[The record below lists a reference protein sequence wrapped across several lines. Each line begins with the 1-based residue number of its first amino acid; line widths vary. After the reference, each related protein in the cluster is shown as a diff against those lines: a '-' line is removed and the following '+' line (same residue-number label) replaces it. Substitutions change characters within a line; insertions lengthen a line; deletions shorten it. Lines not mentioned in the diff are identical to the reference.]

1 MIKEYHKWFFNHLI
15 KRKFVFIFV
24 IFGIAMHMLGLI
36 IQPFLFGYIV
46 GDISNGQFQAVA
58 LLAVFLLLA
67 GFISDFSDL
76 VMSAGNE
83 VLAQSLEMSTRTEF
97 FNSVTTK
104 SMGFHEEA
112 KVGTLMAMVSN
123 DIRLMNMTVSP
134 GLRLMLEPVMATAG
148 VIILTFYLQPIIGL
162 ILLLSFPFFLLST
175 YWYHNRSKPI
185 SVKQQDQF
193 RVMNAHLQ
201 ERIINNKVIKGFA
214 KEDEEEHKFTDVN
227 SKLASIKVL
236 RGKLVGFFTPGLV
249 LTVIIGFIFVLS
261 VYFNIYYGL
270 NIVNL
275 IAINSMMLYL
285 RSPILQIN
293 QALQTFMLGMS
304 GAEQLYKTIY
314 EDEFGEESNQG
325 QLIPITGKIE
335 FKNVSFEYI
344 KDKPVLNSISFCIQP
359 GETVAILGPTGS
371 GKSTL
376 LKLLTRFHDP
386 MSGQILVDDIPITEY
401 NIENLRSQIGVVEQD
416 IFLFSTSIKDNIGY
430 SKDEIDFDE
439 VVRCAKLAKA
449 HDFITELP
457 NKYDTIIGERGLTLS
472 GGQRQRIGIARAF
485 YSNPKILILD
495 DSTSALDVETERE
508 VAIAID
514 NIQKNRTT
522 LIITHRL
529 ATIRRASK
537 ILLLDSLGNIDA
549 IGTHQELLNTSV
561 LYRNLFR
568 VRKSEKDLV
577 V

>member
-1 MIKEYHKWFFNHLI
+1 MIKEYHKSFFRHLVQ
-15 KRKFVFIFV
+15 RKVWFIFV
-24 IFGIAMHMLGLI
+24 LFGIAMHMLGLI
-36 IQPFLFGYIV
+36 LQPFLFGYIIV
-46 GDISNGQFQAVA
+46 DISNGQFQAVA
-58 LLAVFLLLA
+58 FLAVLLLLA
-67 GFISDFSDL
+67 GFMSDFADL

-83 VLAQSLEMSTRTEF
+83 VLGQSLEMTTRTEF

-112 KVGTLMAMVSN
+112 KVGTLMAMASN
-123 DIRLMNMTVSP
+123 DIRLMSRTVSP
-134 GLRLMLEPVMATAG
+134 GLRVIGEPIVATIG
-148 VIILTFYLQPIIGL
+148 VLILTFYLQPIIGFF
-162 ILLLSFPFFLLST
+162 LLLSFPIFFLFT

-193 RVMNAHLQ
+193 RVMNSNLQ
-201 ERIINNKVIKGFA
+201 EKIINNKLIKGFA
-214 KEDEEEHKFTDVN
+214 QEDEEEQDFSEVN

-236 RGKLVGFFTPGLV
+236 RGKIVGFFTPGLA
-249 LTVIIGFIFVLS
+249 LTIITGFIFILS
-261 VYFNIYYGL
+261 VYFTYFGL
-270 NIVNL
+270 SMEKL

-285 RSPILQIN
+285 RGPILGTFN
-293 QALQTFMLGMS
+293 AFQTYMLGMA

-314 EDEFGEESNQG
+314 EDEFGEELNQG
-325 QLIPITGKIE
+325 QKSPITGKIE

-344 KDKPVLNSISFCIQP
+344 KEKPVLHNISFSIQP

-376 LKLLTRFHDP
+376 LKLLTRFHNP
-386 MSGQILVDDIPITEY
+386 IEGQILIDDMPINDY
-401 NIENLRSQIGVVEQD
+401 NLENLRSQIGVVEQD

-430 SKDEIDFDE
+430 SKDKLDSDE

-457 NKYDTIIGERGLTLS
+457 DKYDTIIGERGLTLS

-514 NIQKNRTT
+514 NIQRNRTT

-529 ATIRRASK
+529 ATIRRADK
-537 ILLLDSLGNIDA
+537 ILLLDSLGHIEA
-549 IGTHQELLNTSV
+549 SGTHQELLNTSV
-561 LYRNLFR
+561 LYRNLFM
-568 VRKSEKDLV
+568 VRKSENLKA
-577 V
+577 

>member
-104 SMGFHEEA
+104 SMRFHEEA

-344 KDKPVLNSISFCIQP
+344 KDKPVLNSISFYIQP
-359 GETVAILGPTGS
+359 GETEPILGPTGS

>member
-1 MIKEYHKWFFNHLI
+1 
-15 KRKFVFIFV
+15 
-24 IFGIAMHMLGLI
+24 
-36 IQPFLFGYIV
+36 
-46 GDISNGQFQAVA
+46 
-58 LLAVFLLLA
+58 
-67 GFISDFSDL
+67 
-76 VMSAGNE
+76 
-83 VLAQSLEMSTRTEF
+83 
-97 FNSVTTK
+97 
-104 SMGFHEEA
+104 
-112 KVGTLMAMVSN
+112 
-123 DIRLMNMTVSP
+123 
-134 GLRLMLEPVMATAG
+134 
-148 VIILTFYLQPIIGL
+148 
-162 ILLLSFPFFLLST
+162 
-175 YWYHNRSKPI
+175 
-185 SVKQQDQF
+185 
-193 RVMNAHLQ
+193 
-201 ERIINNKVIKGFA
+201 
-214 KEDEEEHKFTDVN
+214 
-227 SKLASIKVL
+227 
-236 RGKLVGFFTPGLV
+236 
-249 LTVIIGFIFVLS
+249 
-261 VYFNIYYGL
+261 
-270 NIVNL
+270 
-275 IAINSMMLYL
+275 
-285 RSPILQIN
+285 
-293 QALQTFMLGMS
+293 
-304 GAEQLYKTIY
+304 
-314 EDEFGEESNQG
+314 
-325 QLIPITGKIE
+325 
-335 FKNVSFEYI
+335 
-344 KDKPVLNSISFCIQP
+344 
-359 GETVAILGPTGS
+359 
-371 GKSTL
+371 
-376 LKLLTRFHDP
+376 